1 MKQQVFN
8 PYLPSWEYVPDGE
21 PHIFGDRL
29 YIYGSHDRFNARTYC
44 MEPYVCWS
52 APIND
57 LSDWTNHGII
67 YTGED
72 DILNDTKKHLMFA
85 PDAVEYRSKYYL
97 FYGLDTSNTISV
109 AISDIPEGPFT
120 FYGNV
125 HHKDGGIWGLKEGDY
140 PQFDP
145 CVFKD
150 DDGSVYLYSGFSS
163 TPEVIE
169 RIKKKI
175 HDPSIELNIS
185 TIGNWVVQ
193 LEEDMLTLK
202 TQPKMLLPGVSNSAG
217 TGFEGHEFFE
227 ASSMRKYNGLYYAI
241 YSSVN
246 GHELCYAMSEY
257 PDRDFVYKGVLHSN
271 GNIGIDEEPSYYYAN
286 NHGSL
291 VKILDDYYVFG
302 HRHTHY
308 TQYQRQGVA
317 ELLHMREDGTFSQA
331 EMTSC
336 GLNKGP
342 LISKGTYPSY
352 IACVLKSKEGACKA
366 DVTMD
371 KKLHP
376 AITQNVNKES
386 FITNLQDGS
395 IVGFKYFDMQN
406 VQKISLCVISSEG
419 CKIYVKRDLCEEP
432 CACIVVDSCEE
443 WECFESDIII
453 RNSITAL
460 YFVIHGNTK
469 LQFKSFTLD

>member
-1 MKQQVFN
+1 MKKQVFN

-21 PHIFGDRL
+21 PHIFHDRL
-29 YIYGSHDRFNARTYC
+29 YVYGSHDRFNGHTYC

-52 APIND
+52 APIDD

-67 YTGED
+67 YTGEED
-72 DILNDTKKHLMFA
+72 ALNDTKKRLMFA
-85 PDAVEYRSKYYL
+85 PDVVEHRNKYYL

-109 AISDIPEGPFT
+109 AVSDIPEGPFT

-125 HHKDGGIWGLKEGDY
+125 HHKDGEIWGLKKGDY
-140 PQFDP
+140 QQFDP
-145 CVFKD
+145 GVFRD
-150 DDGSVYLYSGFSS
+150 DDGSIYLYSGFSS

-175 HDPSIELNIS
+175 NDPKIHINIS
-185 TIGNWVVQ
+185 TIGSWVVQ
-193 LEEDMLTLK
+193 LENDMLTLK
-202 TQPKMLLPGVSNSAG
+202 TQPKMLLPGVSNSLG

-246 GHELCYAMSEY
+246 GHDLCYAMSKY

-271 GNIGIDEEPSYYYAN
+271 GNIGIDKEPSYYYAN

-291 VKILDDYYVFG
+291 IKINDDYFVFG
-302 HRHTHY
+302 HRHTNY
-308 TQYQRQGVA
+308 TQYQRQGVV
-317 ELLHMREDGTFSQA
+317 ELLHKREDGTFAQA

-336 GLNKGP
+336 GLNKIP

-352 IACVLKSKEGACKA
+352 IACVLKAKEEACKA

-371 KKLHP
+371 KRTHP
-376 AITQNVNKES
+376 AITQDANNEA
-386 FITNLQDGS
+386 FITNLQDS
-395 IVGFKYFDMQN
+395 SMVGFKYFNMQN
-406 VQKISLCVISSEG
+406 VQRIILCVKASHD
-419 CKIYVKRDLCEEP
+419 CTIYVKQGLHEEA
-432 CACIVVDSCEE
+432 CACVDILACDE
-443 WECFESDIII
+443 WKYFESSMTTKDGV
-453 RNSITAL
+453 TPL
-460 YFVIHGNTK
+460 YFVINGNTRV
-469 LQFKSFTLD
+469 QFKSFTLD